1 MKQRLR
7 EIIKL
12 NKILKDIAEV
22 AGLIDQR
29 GWAEKNAGNI
39 SINLSEEI
47 TDHLNAIAQVKLDNY
62 YPELA
67 QKYFYITAT
76 GSRMRDIAKD
86 PLEQGLII
94 RIVEEGNAYDII
106 SQAEGGKPTSELP
119 SHLGIHQMC
128 QQRGSK
134 HKLVLHSHATELI
147 ALTQSAE
154 FKSTEAVN
162 EVLWNMHP
170 ESIVFIPQGLGFVP
184 YILPG
189 TDEIAQATIEKFQ
202 EHDIVL
208 WEKHGVFAIGDCI
221 LDTFDN
227 IDIACKSA
235 RIWFMCK
242 SGGFKPEGLTKP
254 QMAELR
260 DLVEKFKS

>member
-1 MKQRLR
+1 MKQKIRAHQ
-7 EIIKL
+7 KA
-12 NKILKDIAEV
+12 NKILDDIAEV
-22 AGLIDQR
+22 AGLIDKR

-47 TDHLNAIAQVKLDNY
+47 DEEFKSIATIKLENA

-67 QKYFYITAT
+67 NMYFYITAT

-86 PLEQGLII
+86 PLEQGLVIRLSAESDSYHII
-94 RIVEEGNAYDII
+94 YQPEGAN
-106 SQAEGGKPTSELP
+106 PTSELP

-128 QQRGSK
+128 QQRGSA

-154 FKSTEAVN
+154 FKSTDAVN
-162 EVLWNMHP
+162 QVLWNMHP

-184 YILPG
+184 YMLPG
-189 TDEIAQATIEKFQ
+189 TQEIAQATIKMFRD
-202 EHDIVL
+202 HDIVL

-221 LDTFDN
+221 LDAFDN

-242 SGGFKPEGLTKP
+242 SAGFNPEGLTNE
-254 QMAELR
+254 QLGELR
-260 DLVEKFKS
+260 ALVEKFKS

>member
-7 EIIKL
+7 DYNTV
-12 NKILKDIAEV
+12 NKILKNIAEV
-22 AGLIDQR
+22 GGLIDAR
-29 GWAEKNAGNI
+29 GWAEGNAGNI
-39 SINLSEEI
+39 SINLTEDI
-47 TDHLNAIAQVKLDNY
+47 TEVLEFQETVELEND

-67 QKYFYITAT
+67 NNYFFITAT

-86 PLEQGLII
+86 PLDNGLVI
-94 RIVEEGNAYDII
+94 RLSELGNAYHII
-106 SQAEGGKPTSELP
+106 HHYEGGKPTSELP

-128 QQRGSK
+128 KQRGTA

-189 TDEIAQATIEKFQ
+189 TEEIAQATIQMFQ
-202 EHDIVL
+202 KHDIVL

-221 LDTFDN
+221 LKTFDN

-242 SGGFKPEGLTKP
+242 SAGFIPEGLTST
-254 QMAELR
+254 QMGELR

>member
-1 MKQRLR
+1 MEPIIR
-7 EIIKL
+7 EIIALK
-12 NKILKDIAEV
+12 KVFKDIAEV
-22 AGLIDQR
+22 AGLIDKR

-47 TDHLNAIAQVKLDNY
+47 NQDLTSISTVKLESS

-67 QKYFYITAT
+67 HMYFYITAT

-94 RIVEEGNAYDII
+94 RLSDKGDAYDII
-106 SQAEGGKPTSELP
+106 SQTEGGQPTSELP

-128 QQRGSK
+128 KQRGSA

-162 EVLWNMHP
+162 QVLWNMHP

-189 TDEIAQATIEKFQ
+189 TEEIAQATIEMFQ
-202 EHDIVL
+202 KHDIVL
-208 WEKHGVFAIGDCI
+208 WEKHGVFAIGECI

-242 SGGFKPEGLTKP
+242 SAGFTPEGLTSK
-254 QMAELR
+254 QMGELR